1 MRAGRTMPN
10 ETTTLISGPFGG
22 EGVTIAE
29 PRPSTSTPDPS
40 AGLPAGILERNL
52 LLLSLRNATLAR
64 ELGVATPTPDLWTEP
79 TPEGPLGGGLRGED
93 ALAAILGTSSATGVQ
108 LASLHRPLEEA
119 KALVETVDVVNN
131 ATAVVLGFG
140 LGHHVRVLSERLKEQ
155 GLVVVF
161 EPDLGLLRAMMERID
176 MTQWLVR
183 ANVVFV
189 TREDDSPAIAEATRG
204 FETML
209 TLGTQL
215 VAHPPSAARLGER
228 SKVFVDTFMGVLKA
242 ARTHIVTSLV
252 QTEITLRNLL
262 QNLDHYTGSPGIED
276 LKDRCLGK
284 PAIVVSAGPSLA
296 RTIDQLAAP
305 GVRDRFV
312 IVAAQTVLKPLLARG
327 IKPHF
332 VTALDHHEISR
343 RFYEGLTP
351 ADVEGV
357 TLIAEAK
364 ANAAILGSFPGLIR
378 CCADEVLDRVL
389 GPQFART
396 RGKLP
401 PGATVAHLAY
411 YVARHLGCDPVIM
424 TGQDLGFTDGQYY
437 AAGATIHNVWGCE
450 LNEFNTLE
458 MMEWERIARMKSTL
472 RKVADQLGRPIY
484 TDEQMHTYLVQFERD
499 FARDE
504 ASGLTTIDAT
514 EGGVA
519 KRHTIIRTM
528 MESLAA
534 HHAPR
539 GLEPDPLQP
548 TRPTRLDAK
557 TSGNIV
563 ARLRS
568 IQGDVTKLG
577 ERSRQTA
584 GLLKAMLDAKGDQR
598 AIAGLIKKV
607 YDHRDQVQKLE
618 TANWLVHFLNQ
629 CGTFRRLRADRAI
642 ALAENLAPLE
652 VQARQIERDI
662 SNVEWLADAANQA
675 GQLLTDAMRALTD
688 HVKVTRDNPGREE
701 DIDADRKAETK
712 KRVLATVLADPT
724 HSALGVARE
733 LSAEVAPGVT
743 ILRAT
748 LDRLA
753 LCRELDG
760 IVVVTLDIDTCKRMV
775 GRWNVKTPLDF
786 AAVDAGAL
794 REHQRS
800 MLAGR
805 AWSRH
810 AWRGGVASLT
820 CFDEVCPAALLVPIL
835 RERGADAACVVGGDW
850 TGIDPSIADE
860 TIGRYRESPSRHRL
874 TFSQAVPG
882 AAPAVLATDLIEELV
897 PAKHQFATIGGLL
910 RYVPIA
916 PQADAISR
924 PVCVNVPP
932 ALRDAG
938 KRAMVESASRQPGP
952 DVVRVEVTSDFGTA
966 LTLGHAHA
974 LAQALA
980 EVPGVALTLEA
991 HRGVPHAHLLDI
1003 VRAFRHAGV
1012 QAIHVRATLDWP
1024 VETLKAVIDA
1034 GAIVL
1039 SVDVTNPRGSLE
1051 SLDALKQHVAAKVS
1065 EGTSPALPTRWIVP
1079 RLTRR
1084 DEVYETIE
1092 GFYDACIMAI
1102 GACVIDPLPE
1112 ARPGERIQPLPL
1124 PASARARARATEL
1137 ALSVNGEWSTSD
1149 GEALGNIER
1158 VSLSRAWAHA
1168 NRPSKHGASA

>member
-1 MRAGRTMPN
+1 
-10 ETTTLISGPFGG
+10 
-22 EGVTIAE
+22 
-29 PRPSTSTPDPS
+29 
-40 AGLPAGILERNL
+40 LPEGILERNL

-93 ALAAILGTSSATGVQ
+93 ALAAILGSSGATGVQ
-108 LASLHRPLEEA
+108 LASLHRPTEEA

-161 EPDLGLLRAMMERID
+161 EPDLGLLRAVMERID
-176 MTQWLVR
+176 MTPWLVR

-189 TREDDSPAIAEATRG
+189 TREDDSAAIAEATRG

-215 VAHPPSAARLGER
+215 VAHPPSVARLGER

-343 RFYEGLTP
+343 RFYEGLKA

-364 ANAAILGSFPGLIR
+364 ANAAILDSFPGLIR

-389 GPQFART
+389 GAQFARQ
-396 RGKLP
+396 RGKLL

-411 YVARHLGCDPVIM
+411 YVARHLGCNPVIM

-437 AAGATIHNVWGCE
+437 AAGATIHNVWACE
-450 LNEFNTLE
+450 LSEFNTLE
-458 MMEWERIARMKSTL
+458 MMEWERIARMKSML
-472 RKVADQLGRPIY
+472 RKVSDQMGRPIY

-499 FARDE
+499 FAKDE

-528 MESLAA
+528 KESLEA
-534 HHAPR
+534 HPSPR
-539 GLEPDPLQP
+539 KIEPDPRQP
-548 TRPTRLDAK
+548 AKPSRLDAK
-557 TSGNIV
+557 TSGNVV

-568 IQGDVTKLG
+568 IQGDVARLC
-577 ERSRQTA
+577 EHSRQTA
-584 GLLKAMLDAKGDQR
+584 TLLNRMIDARGDQR
-598 AIAGLIKKV
+598 IIAGLIKKV
-607 YDHRDQVQKLE
+607 YEHRDQVQRLE

-642 ALAENLAPLE
+642 ALAENLGPLE
-652 VQARQIERDI
+652 VQERQIERDI
-662 SNVEWLADAANQA
+662 SNVEWLADAADQA
-675 GQLLTDAMRALTD
+675 GQLLADAMRALTD

-701 DIDADRKAETK
+701 DIDASRATESK
-712 KRVLATVLADPT
+712 KRVLATVLADSART
-724 HSALGVARE
+724 ALGFPRDLA
-733 LSAEVAPGVT
+733 AEVAPGVSV
-743 ILRAT
+743 LRAT
-748 LDRLA
+748 LDQLA
-753 LCRELDG
+753 QSREIDG
-760 IVVVTLDIDTCKRMV
+760 IVVVTPDVDACRKMV

-786 AAVDAGAL
+786 ASVDAGAL
-794 REHQRS
+794 RAHQNA

-820 CFDEVCPAALLVPIL
+820 CFDEVCPAALLAPIL

-850 TGIDPSIADE
+850 AHVDASITDE
-860 TIGRYRESPSRHRL
+860 IIGRYREAPSRHRL

-882 AAPAVLATDLIEELV
+882 SAPAVLATDLIEELV
-897 PAKHQFATIGGLL
+897 PAKHQFATIGGML

-924 PVCVNVPP
+924 PVCVNVPTS
-932 ALRDAG
+932 LRDAT
-938 KRAMVESASRQPGP
+938 KRAMVENVGRTPGP
-952 DVVRVEVTSDFGTA
+952 DVVRVEVTSESGQS
-966 LTLGHAHA
+966 LTLGHANA
-974 LAQALA
+974 LAQSVA
-980 EVPGVALTLEA
+980 ELPGVALTLEA
-991 HRGVPHAHLLDI
+991 HRGVPHTHLLDI
-1003 VRAFRHAGV
+1003 VRACRHAGV
-1012 QAIHVRATLDWP
+1012 EAIHVRATLDWP
-1024 VETLKAVIDA
+1024 VETLMAVIDA

-1039 SVDVTNPRGSLE
+1039 SVDVNDPRGSLD
-1051 SLDALKQHVAAKVS
+1051 SLDALKQHVVS
-1065 EGTSPALPTRWIVP
+1065 KAGAGFSPALPTHWIVP

-1112 ARPGERIQPLPL
+1112 ARIGERIQPLPL
-1124 PASARARARATEL
+1124 PASARARQRHTEIL
-1137 ALSVNGEWSTSD
+1137 LSAAGEWRASD
-1149 GEALGNIER
+1149 GESLGNIDR
-1158 VSLSRAWAHA
+1158 VSLSQAWAKNVEQGA
-1168 NRPSKHGASA
+1168 HGASA

>member
-1 MRAGRTMPN
+1 MRAGRTMPS
-10 ETTTLISGPFGG
+10 ETTTLISGSFKS
-22 EGVTIAE
+22 ENITNADAATL
-29 PRPSTSTPDPS
+29 TSTPTPS
-40 AGLPAGILERNL
+40 SGLPEGILERNL

-79 TPEGPLGGGLRGED
+79 TPEGPLGGGLRSED
-93 ALAAILGTSSATGVQ
+93 ALAAILGTSSTTGVQ

-119 KALVETVDVVNN
+119 RSLVETVDVVNN

-161 EPDLGLLRAMMERID
+161 EPDLGLLRAVMERID
-176 MTQWLVR
+176 MTPWLVR

-189 TREDDSPAIAEATRG
+189 TRADDSPAIAEATRG

-215 VAHPPSAARLGER
+215 VAHPPSVARLGDR

-343 RFYEGLTP
+343 RFYEGLAPT
-351 ADVEGV
+351 DVEGV

-364 ANAAILGSFPGLIR
+364 ANAAILDSFPGLIR

-389 GPQFART
+389 GQQFARQ
-396 RGKLP
+396 RGKLL

-411 YVARHLGCDPVIM
+411 YVARHLGCNPVIM

-437 AAGATIHNVWGCE
+437 AAGATIHNVWACE
-450 LNEFNTLE
+450 LSEFNTLE

-499 FARDE
+499 FAKDE

-514 EGGVA
+514 EGGVF

-528 MESLAA
+528 VESLAA
-534 HHAPR
+534 QIAPR
-539 GLEPDPLQP
+539 GIEPDPLQP

-557 TSGNIV
+557 ASSSV
-563 ARLRS
+563 VVRLRS
-568 IQGDVTKLG
+568 IQGDVVKLG

-584 GLLKAMLDAKGDQR
+584 VLLNRMLEAKGDQR
-598 AIAGLIKKV
+598 VIAGLIKKV
-607 YDHRDQVQKLE
+607 YEHRDHVQKLE

-642 ALAENLAPLE
+642 ALADNLSPLE
-652 VQARQIERDI
+652 VQERQIQRDI
-662 SNVEWLADAANQA
+662 SNVEWLADAADQT
-675 GQLLTDAMRALTD
+675 GQLLADAMLALTD

-701 DIDADRKAETK
+701 DIDANRTTEAK
-712 KRVLATVLADPT
+712 KRVLATVLADPAHT
-724 HSALGVARE
+724 ALGFPRD
-733 LSAEVAPGVT
+733 LGIEVKPGTT

-748 LDRLA
+748 LERLA
-753 LCRELDG
+753 ECRELDG
-760 IVVVTLDIDTCKRMV
+760 VVVVTPDVDACKKMV
-775 GRWNVKTPLDF
+775 GRWNAKIPLDF
-786 AAVDAGAL
+786 AVVDSNLL
-794 REHQRS
+794 RVHQS
-800 MLAGR
+800 AMLAGR

-820 CFDEVCPAALLVPIL
+820 CFDEVCPAALLAPIL
-835 RERGADAACVVGGDW
+835 RERGADAACVAGGDW
-850 TGIDPSIADE
+850 THLDSSIADE
-860 TIGRYRESPSRHRL
+860 IVGRYRESPSRHRL

-897 PAKHQFATIGGLL
+897 PAKHQFATIGGML
-910 RYVPIA
+910 RYIPIA

-924 PVCVNVPP
+924 PACVNVPTL
-932 ALRDAG
+932 LRDAMTRVVAEG
-938 KRAMVESASRQPGP
+938 SGIEPLP
-952 DVVRVEVTSDFGTA
+952 DVVRVEVTSDSGQSLA
-966 LTLGHAHA
+966 LGHANA
-974 LAQALA
+974 LAQELA
-980 EVPGVALTLEA
+980 GVPGVAVTLEA

-1003 VRAFRHAGV
+1003 VRACSRADIK
-1012 QAIHVRATLDWP
+1012 AIHVRGTLDWP
-1024 VETLKAVIDA
+1024 VETLKALIDA

-1039 SVDVTNPRGSLE
+1039 SVDVTDPRGSLE
-1051 SLDALKQHVAAKVS
+1051 PLDTLKNHVASKADARS
-1065 EGTSPALPTRWIVP
+1065 SPALPTRWIVP

-1084 DEVYETIE
+1084 DEVYEVIE

-1102 GACVIDPLPE
+1102 GACVIDPLPK

-1124 PASARARARATEL
+1124 PASASARRRSTEL
-1137 ALSVNGEWSTSD
+1137 TLSVDGEWRTSNGES
-1149 GEALGNIER
+1149 LGNIEKT
-1158 VSLSRAWAHA
+1158 SLAEAWSEASRRA
-1168 NRPSKHGASA
+1168 SGASA

>member
-1 MRAGRTMPN
+1 MPS
-10 ETTTLISGPFGG
+10 ETTTLISGSFKS
-22 EGVTIAE
+22 ENITNADAATL
-29 PRPSTSTPDPS
+29 TSTPTPS
-40 AGLPAGILERNL
+40 SGLPEGILERNL

-79 TPEGPLGGGLRGED
+79 TPEGPMGGGLRGED
-93 ALAAILGTSSATGVQ
+93 ALAAILGTSSTTGVQ

-119 KALVETVDVVNN
+119 RALVETVDVVNN

-161 EPDLGLLRAMMERID
+161 EPDLGLLRAVMERID
-176 MTQWLVR
+176 MTPWLVR

-189 TREDDSPAIAEATRG
+189 TRADDSPAIAEATRG

-215 VAHPPSAARLGER
+215 VAHPPSVARLGER

-296 RTIDQLAAP
+296 RTIEHLAKP

-343 RFYEGLTP
+343 RFYEGLT
-351 ADVEGV
+351 AGDVEGV

-364 ANAAILGSFPGLIR
+364 ANAAILDSFPGLIR

-389 GPQFART
+389 GPQFARQ
-396 RGKLP
+396 RGKLL

-411 YVARHLGCDPVIM
+411 YVARHLGCNPVIM

-437 AAGATIHNVWGCE
+437 AAGATIHNVWACE

-472 RKVADQLGRPIY
+472 RKVSDQMGRPIY

-514 EGGVA
+514 EGGVS

-528 MESLAA
+528 GDSLAA
-534 HHAPR
+534 HQSPR

-548 TRPTRLDAK
+548 ARPSRLDAR
-557 TSGNIV
+557 TSGSV
-563 ARLRS
+563 VSRLRS
-568 IQGDVTKLG
+568 IQGDVATLR

-584 GLLKAMLDAKGDQR
+584 GLLNKMLDAKGDQQ
-598 AIAGLIKKV
+598 AIAGLIKRV
-607 YDHRDQVQKLE
+607 YEHRDQVQKLE

-642 ALAENLAPLE
+642 ALADNLSPLE
-652 VQARQIERDI
+652 VQERQIQRDI
-662 SNVEWLADAANQA
+662 SNVEWLADAADQT
-675 GQLLTDAMRALTD
+675 GQLLADAMLALTD

-701 DIDADRKAETK
+701 DIDANRATEAK
-712 KRVLATVLADPT
+712 KRVLATVLADPAHT
-724 HSALGVARE
+724 ALGFPRD
-733 LSAEVAPGVT
+733 LGIEVKPGTT

-748 LDRLA
+748 LERLA
-753 LCRELDG
+753 ECRELDG
-760 IVVVTLDIDTCKRMV
+760 VVVVTPDVVVCKKMV
-775 GRWNVKTPLDF
+775 GRWNAKIPLDF
-786 AAVDAGAL
+786 AVVDSNLL
-794 REHQRS
+794 RAHQS
-800 MLAGR
+800 AMLAGR

-820 CFDEVCPAALLVPIL
+820 CFDEVCPAALLAPIL

-850 TGIDPSIADE
+850 THLDSSIADE
-860 TIGRYRESPSRHRL
+860 IVGRYRESPSRHRL

-897 PAKHQFATIGGLL
+897 PAKHQFATIGGML
-910 RYVPIA
+910 RYIPIA

-924 PVCVNVPP
+924 PACVNVPTL
-932 ALRDAG
+932 LRDAMTRVVAEG
-938 KRAMVESASRQPGP
+938 SGIEPLP
-952 DVVRVEVTSDFGTA
+952 DVVRVEVTSDSGQSLA
-966 LTLGHAHA
+966 LGHANA
-974 LAQALA
+974 LAQELA
-980 EVPGVALTLEA
+980 GVPGVAVTFEA

-1003 VRAFRHAGV
+1003 VRACSRAGIK
-1012 QAIHVRATLDWP
+1012 AIHVRGTLDWP

-1039 SVDVTNPRGSLE
+1039 SVDVTDPRGSLE
-1051 SLDALKQHVAAKVS
+1051 SLDTLKNHVASKADARS
-1065 EGTSPALPTRWIVP
+1065 SPALPTRWIVP

-1084 DEVYETIE
+1084 DEVYEVIE

-1124 PASARARARATEL
+1124 PASASARRRSTKL
-1137 ALSVNGEWSTSD
+1137 ALSVDGEWRTSNGES
-1149 GEALGNIER
+1149 LGNIER
-1158 VSLSRAWAHA
+1158 TSLAEAWSEASRRA
-1168 NRPSKHGASA
+1168 SGASA

>member
-1 MRAGRTMPN
+1 MPN
-10 ETTTLISGPFGG
+10 ETTTLISSPFGG
-22 EGVTIAE
+22 DAL
-29 PRPSTSTPDPS
+29 SALD
-40 AGLPAGILERNL
+40 AGLASSSAQTPSVGLPEGILEKNL

-64 ELGVATPTPDLWTEP
+64 ELGVATPTPDLWTEA
-79 TPEGPLGGGLRGED
+79 TPEGPLGGGLRTED
-93 ALAAILGTSSATGVQ
+93 ALAAILGTSGATSVQ

-119 KALVETVDVVNN
+119 KTLVETVDVVNN
-131 ATAVVLGFG
+131 ATAVVIGFG
-140 LGHHVRVLSERLKEQ
+140 LGHHVRVLSERLKDQ

-161 EPDLGLLRAMMERID
+161 EPDVALLRAAMERID
-176 MTQWLVR
+176 MTPWLVR

-189 TREDDSPAIAEATRG
+189 TREDDSAAIAEATRG

-215 VAHPPSAARLGER
+215 VVHPPSAARLGER

-364 ANAAILGSFPGLIR
+364 ANAAILDSFPGLIR

-389 GPQFART
+389 GQQFARQ

-437 AAGATIHNVWGCE
+437 AAGATIHNVWACE
-450 LNEFNTLE
+450 LGEFNTLE
-458 MMEWERIARMKSTL
+458 MMEWERIARMKGML
-472 RKVADQLGRPIY
+472 RQATDQMGRPIY

-504 ASGLTTIDAT
+504 ANGLTTIDAT

-519 KRHTIIRTM
+519 KRHTIVRTM
-528 MESLAA
+528 RESLAA
-534 HHAPR
+534 HEKPR
-539 GLEPDPLQP
+539 KIEPDPLQP
-548 TRPTRLDAK
+548 AVPARLDAR
-557 TSGNIV
+557 TSGQV
-563 ARLRS
+563 VSRLRS
-568 IQGDVTKLG
+568 IQGDVTRLG
-577 ERSRQTA
+577 ERSRQTTV
-584 GLLKAMLDAKGDQR
+584 LLRQMLSAKGNQR
-598 AIAGLIKKV
+598 VIEGLIKKV
-607 YDHRDQVQKLE
+607 YEHRDHVQRLE

-642 ALAENLAPLE
+642 ALAEDLAPLE
-652 VQARQIERDI
+652 VQARQIQRDI
-662 SNVEWLADAANQA
+662 SNVEWLADAADQT
-675 GQLLTDAMRALTD
+675 GQLLADAMRALTD
-688 HVKVTRDNPGREE
+688 HVKVTRDDPGREE
-701 DIDADRKAETK
+701 DIEADRAIEAK
-712 KRVLATVLADPT
+712 KRVFATVLADPART
-724 HSALGVARE
+724 AMGFARDLG
-733 LSAEVAPGVT
+733 AEVSPGVT

-753 LCRELDG
+753 QCRELDG
-760 IVVVTLDIDTCKRMV
+760 IVVVTPDVDACRKMV
-775 GRWNVKTPLDF
+775 GRWNVKLPLDF
-786 AAVDAGAL
+786 AAVDEGPL
-794 REHQRS
+794 RAHQRA

-820 CFDEVCPAALLVPIL
+820 CFDEVCPAALLAPIL
-835 RERGADAACVVGGDW
+835 RERRADAACVVGADW
-850 TGIDPSIADE
+850 ARVDPSITDE
-860 TIGRYRESPSRHRL
+860 IVGRYRESPSRHRL
-874 TFSQAVPG
+874 TFSQAAPG

-897 PAKHQFATIGGLL
+897 PVKHQFATIGGLL

-932 ALRDAG
+932 TLRDAAT
-938 KRAMVESASRQPGP
+938 REIVENASRTSGP
-952 DVVRVEVTSDFGTA
+952 DIVRVEVTSDAGEA

-974 LAQALA
+974 LAQSLAAL
-980 EVPGVALTLEA
+980 PGVALTLEA
-991 HRGVPHAHLLDI
+991 QRGVPHAHLLDI
-1003 VRAFRHAGV
+1003 VRACHHAGV
-1012 QAIHVRATLDWP
+1012 RAIHVRATLDWP
-1024 VETLKAVIDA
+1024 VETLKALIDA

-1039 SVDVTNPRGSLE
+1039 SVDVADPRGSLE
-1051 SLDALKQHVAAKVS
+1051 SLDALKQHVVS
-1065 EGTSPALPTRWIVP
+1065 KAIAGSSPALPTHWIVP

-1102 GACVIDPLPE
+1102 GACVIDPMSE
-1112 ARPGERIQPLPL
+1112 ARTGERIQPLPL
-1124 PASARARARATEL
+1124 PASAKARALATEL
-1137 ALSVNGEWSTSD
+1137 SLNALGEWRTSD
-1149 GEALGNIER
+1149 GEVLGSIDR
-1158 VSLSRAWAHA
+1158 VSLVQAWVKAIGQST
-1168 NRPSKHGASA
+1168 RGASA